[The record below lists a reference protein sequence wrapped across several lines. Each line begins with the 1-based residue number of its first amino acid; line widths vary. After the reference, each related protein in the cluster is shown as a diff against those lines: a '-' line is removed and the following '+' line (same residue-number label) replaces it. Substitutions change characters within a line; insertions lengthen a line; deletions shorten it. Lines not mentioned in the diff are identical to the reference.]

1 MAVTFAA
8 KTAGSV
14 VERRWAVPVKVGD
27 YLASATVTVSSGTAV
42 VDSYEVDGND
52 IVVMLSGGTAGAY
65 TILAASVVT
74 QDGETLAET
83 VYIPVITP
91 DSQLANTGL
100 DVCHFALRK
109 IVGLGDEPDADE
121 LDDALERLND
131 MLAKW
136 TGEGAATGVPL
147 PVDSAT
153 VLYVPDGVLSAIKNN
168 LILELADLYTFEPS
182 PRVVQNAI
190 RGLQQVKMGNL
201 PADRASTEYY

>member
-1 MAVTFAA
+1 MAITFAA

-52 IVVMLSGGTAGAY
+52 LVVMLSGGTAGAY

-83 VYIPVITP
+83 IYLPVITP
-91 DSQLANTGL
+91 DSLLANTGL

-109 IVGLGDEPDADE
+109 IAGIGDEPDADE

-136 TGEGAATGVPL
+136 AGEGAATGVPL
-147 PVDSAT
+147 PVTGET
-153 VLYVPDGVLSAIKNN
+153 VLYVPDSALSAIKNN
-168 LILELADLYTFEPS
+168 LILELADVYTFEPS